1 MSRRIAHRPGRSVL
15 HRLHPLL
22 KGAWLLF
29 GTAFVFAVPS
39 AWAVAGVLALA
50 LLAFPLCELRI
61 GEIRGR
67 LLIGSTAVLLAVLQ
81 VAFVQSGAS
90 LLDLGWFAITAD
102 GLERALYVAGRF
114 VVVIALSFL
123 FVLTTDPSRLAH
135 ALVRVGLPYRYGFT
149 LITALRLVA
158 VFEQE
163 AATVYRAQL
172 ARGVPH
178 DARGPG
184 KVLSMARRLL
194 LPLLVSALGK
204 VDALA
209 ISMEGRCFGRYPDR
223 TYLDPTRLAALDWIT
238 TVLLCAAV
246 GATVVALVLH

>member
-1 MSRRIAHRPGRSVL
+1 MNLRVAHRPGRSAL
-15 HRLHPLL
+15 HRLHPLI

-29 GTAFVFAVPS
+29 GTVFVFVVPCP
-39 AWAVAGVLALA
+39 WAVAGALA
-50 LLAFPLCELRI
+50 VILLAFPLCGLRL

-67 LLIGSTAVLLAVLQ
+67 LLIGSTAALLAVLQ
-81 VAFVQSGAS
+81 LVFVQAGTS
-90 LLDLGWFAITAD
+90 LFDLGWFSITDA
-102 GLERALYVAGRF
+102 GLERAIYIAGRF
-114 VVVIALSFL
+114 VVVIALSLL

-135 ALVRVGLPYRYGFT
+135 AMVRAGLPYRYGFT
-149 LITALRLVA
+149 LVTALRLVA

-184 KVLSMARRLL
+184 KVLSVARRLL

-209 ISMEGRCFGRYPDR
+209 ISMEGRCFGRYPER
-223 TYLDPTRLAALDWIT
+223 TSLSRSRFSALDWST
-238 TVLLCAAV
+238 AVLLSAAV